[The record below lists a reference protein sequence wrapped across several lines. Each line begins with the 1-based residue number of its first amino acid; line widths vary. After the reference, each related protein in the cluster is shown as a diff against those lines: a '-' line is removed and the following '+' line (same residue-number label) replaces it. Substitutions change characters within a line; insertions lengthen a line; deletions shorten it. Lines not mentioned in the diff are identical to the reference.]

1 MFGFFKELFSSKEY
15 ALERKQALRR
25 RANIG
30 RELDEIVKYMKAKH
44 LSFTDLPTCKQDLVR
59 EAQDIMKHIEKKYDL
74 PEFKMMFLGKEVSF
88 QDEAKK
94 KKMAKKAK
102 VKKGNWSR
110 SCFTSISSE
119 IVYRKDVASIY
130 VEVLVAK
137 LSSFISRIYR
147 KSKQVVMDLFV
158 SSDEEDLACA

>member
-88 QDEAKK
+88 QEFICMSIDEAKK

-147 KSKQVVMDLFV
+147 KSK
-158 SSDEEDLACA
+158 